1 MREAA
6 DCRGIRGGASVVD
19 PIDGYDPDK
28 QKATVA
34 LTFTGDKEYNQKN
47 YALKVSVGSKVKTG
61 DTFTAAAP
69 AAAAT
74 VKVEKTKKF
83 TFKPA
88 ASYKLATRDSGAL
101 VTGKASI
108 PTADYELT
116 GLSLLNANIGGAANS
131 FKTYFEIADGKL
143 RIKTDVSEDDIKK
156 LVNDKDYKKHL
167 TGYLTYTAAA
177 TKTYYEASTGT
188 GTNTV
193 KITVK
198 LEDKKALA
206 KYTADEVTI
215 TNKENE
221 TVSATILADKEKV
234 RLAAAMIDPD
244 ERKTDACVVAN
255 DPLITD
261 GNKIGLKLKEKATK
275 PKVKATVYVVPE
287 NSYYASKF
295 AQGQTPKLEDYQKYG
310 TAVTINLK
318 VVQPVTMTLADAKA
332 AVTAWV
338 ETVKT
343 ADPVPEWLTKK
354 DATEATMKTAVTDEA
369 KKAIVAD
376 NAAEFVITYAPKS
389 EEDPTLDFTFEAADT
404 TKAGKVSG
412 TLEIKLGA
420 DSTEKETVAFKFTI
434 PQQKEEEKPPVETPK
449 VTKVEILKDGSAV
462 ETVTV
467 TAGENIT
474 FTAKVTGDNLT
485 EDTDFNVTWAVEGS
499 IESKSSITDGAL
511 SVGAD
516 ETATTLTVKATST
529 KDTTKSASVTVT
541 VTPAGG

>member
-1 MREAA
+1 M
-6 DCRGIRGGASVVD
+6 D
-19 PIDGYDPDK
+19 PIDGYDPEK
-28 QKATVA
+28 QKATVK
-34 LTFTGDKEYNQKN
+34 LTFTGDVEYNQKN
-47 YALKVSVGSKVKTG
+47 YALKVSVGSQAKA
-61 DTFTAAAP
+61 DSTFTAAAP
-69 AAAAT
+69 AAAVT

-101 VTGKASI
+101 VTGKANIS
-108 PTADYELT
+108 DYKLT
-116 GLSLLNANIGGAANS
+116 GLSLLNENIGGTANS

-167 TGYLTYTAAA
+167 TGYLTYTATA
-177 TKTYYEASTGT
+177 TKSYYEASTGT

-198 LEDKKALA
+198 LDDKKALA

-215 TNKENE
+215 TNKENA
-221 TVSATILADKEKV
+221 TVSAMIRADKEKV
-234 RLAAAMIDPD
+234 TLAAAMIDPN

-255 DPLITD
+255 DPFLTE
-261 GNKIGLKLKEKATK
+261 GSKINLKLKETTTKA
-275 PKVKATVYVVPE
+275 KVKATVYVVPE

-295 AQGQTPKLEDYQKYG
+295 AQGQSPKLEDYQKYG

-318 VVQPVTMTLADAKA
+318 VVQPVTMTLADATA

-343 ADPVPEWLTKK
+343 ADPAPEWLTKK
-354 DATEATMKTAVTDEA
+354 DAAEATMKAAVTDEA

-376 NAAEFVITYAPKS
+376 NAAEFVIAYAPKS
-389 EEDPTLDFTFEAADT
+389 AGDSTEDFTFEAAGT

-420 DSTEKETVAFKFTI
+420 DSTEKSTVPFEFII
-434 PQQKEEEKPPVETPK
+434 PMQEEEEKPPVETTPE
-449 VTKVEILKDGSAV
+449 VTKVEILKDGATV
-462 ETVTV
+462 ETETV
-467 TAGENIT
+467 TAGGNIT
-474 FTAKVTGDNLT
+474 FTAKVTGNNLT
-485 EDTDFNVTWAVEGS
+485 AGTDDKVVWTVDGS
-499 IESKSSITDGAL
+499 ADNKSTIADGVL

-516 ETATTLTVKATST
+516 ETATTLTVKATSET
-529 KDTTKSASVTVT
+529 DSTKSASVTVT
-541 VTPAGG
+541 VTPAES